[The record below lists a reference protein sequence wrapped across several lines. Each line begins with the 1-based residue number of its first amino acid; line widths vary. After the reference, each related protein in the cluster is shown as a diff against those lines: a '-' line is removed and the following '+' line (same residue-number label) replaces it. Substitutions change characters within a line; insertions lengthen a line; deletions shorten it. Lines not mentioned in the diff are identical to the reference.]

1 MDFQKKTPIIPKW
14 FNKKNDIEP
23 VDNQNFKE
31 IALLLKPFFKTE
43 EEWIEWGKRERRR
56 LLNERKRIEHQR
68 SGKN

>member
-1 MDFQKKTPIIPKW
+1 METQKKTPIIPKW
-14 FNKKNDIEP
+14 LNKENDIEP
-23 VDNQNFKE
+23 ISDKDFKE